1 MKNLHF
7 LSNEGMLG
15 DDTEG
20 TVDGCHPNDLGMMRQ
35 AEVFAKALSP
45 LLANG
50 NDISPL
56 GAPSPYTFTNLQSR
70 SICAENPTG
79 QKGKANKDKIRASI
93 AIPAKQV
100 HTIADIEGPG
110 MIRHIWLT
118 FRKRTPETLRSHVIR
133 VYWDDMDYPSVEAP
147 LGDFFGLGHGRAADY
162 STPYLGV
169 SDSRGFNCFFPMP
182 FSKHCRITIEN
193 GLPEVLGGF
202 YYQINYTLGNAVTQE
217 MGRFHAHFNFMHIS
231 SGQDPHGEKLLFYWI
246 RKEPREYM

>member
-1 MKNLHF
+1 
-7 LSNEGMLG
+7 
-15 DDTEG
+15 
-20 TVDGCHPNDLGMMRQ
+20 
-35 AEVFAKALSP
+35 
-45 LLANG
+45 
-50 NDISPL
+50 
-56 GAPSPYTFTNLQSR
+56 
-70 SICAENPTG
+70 
-79 QKGKANKDKIRASI
+79 
-93 AIPAKQV
+93 
-100 HTIADIEGPG
+100 

-231 SGQDPHGEKLLFYWI
+231 SGKTPTGRNFCFTGYERNPGSICRYCNRMYTAGTGQWREGEFRFLSTEIKRMQQLQGPASDWFCRDGDYILI
-246 RKEPREYM
+246 RVFMLGVHTR